1 MSIQQQTTILL
12 ADDHP
17 IVRNGMRM
25 LLDTQKEVKVVY
37 EADNGEIAL
46 EKIRELQPSIA
57 ILDIDMPKLNGLDVV
72 THATEHQSRTN
83 FIVMTMYKDESL
95 FSRAIDLGVRGYI
108 LKENAVLDILECIK
122 AVVDGKHFISPA
134 LTEFLFKKE
143 GRRSSSSSFV
153 ALLERLTSTERKVL
167 KLLSEMKTSKE
178 IGQEL
183 FVSTK
188 TIENHRN
195 NICTKLEIRGAHALL
210 KFALENKE
218 QL

>member
-1 MSIQQQTTILL
+1 MNTQRQTTILL

-25 LLDTQKEVKVVY
+25 LLESQKDIKVVY
-37 EADNGEIAL
+37 EAENGEIAL
-46 EKIRELQPSIA
+46 KKIREIQPVIA

-72 THATEHQSRTN
+72 TQAIEHHVHTH

-108 LKENAVLDILECIK
+108 LKENAVLDILQCIK
-122 AVVDGKHFISPA
+122 AVVEGKHFISPA
-134 LTEFLFKKE
+134 LSEFLFKKE
-143 GRRSSSSSFV
+143 GTRNQSTSLFG
-153 ALLERLTSTERKVL
+153 LLERLTPTERKIL

-178 IGQEL
+178 IAEGL

-210 KFALENKE
+210 KFALENKN

>member
-1 MSIQQQTTILL
+1 MSHQATILL

-25 LLDTQKEVKVVY
+25 LIETQKDYTVIS

-46 EKIRELQPSIA
+46 QKIMETQPSVA
-57 ILDIDMPKLNGLDVV
+57 ILDIDMPLLNGLEVV
-72 THATEHQSRTN
+72 TKANESKCATR

-108 LKENAVLDILECIK
+108 LKENAVMDILQCIK
-122 AVVDGKHFISPA
+122 AVVEGKHFISPA
-134 LTEFLFKKE
+134 LSEYLFQRSERKDSSAPFL
-143 GRRSSSSSFV
+143 
-153 ALLERLTSTERKVL
+153 ALLEKLTPTEKKVL

-178 IGQEL
+178 IAEEL

-210 KFALENKE
+210 KFAMEHKDKM
-218 QL
+218 